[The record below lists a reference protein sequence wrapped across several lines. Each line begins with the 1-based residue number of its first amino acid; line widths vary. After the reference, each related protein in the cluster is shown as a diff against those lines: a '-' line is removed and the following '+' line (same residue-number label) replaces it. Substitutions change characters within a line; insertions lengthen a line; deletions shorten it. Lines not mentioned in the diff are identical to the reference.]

1 MKTRTTFFTIRRFMA
16 LAMTLLGVVTS
27 SWAGNFNL
35 PEVADVNDVFAA
47 PAVFKAGAQAPQFTL
62 QPVIVGDVNHD
73 GTMNITDVTELIDA
87 LLSNNDYGLNGDV
100 DGDGNVNISDVTD
113 LIDRLLSGTVETR
126 LGTGELASAMNN
138 IYRMLRTAG
147 WSSTGNTHQA
157 FGILAHTLTAE
168 LMGDDMIMGA
178 QGSGWFWFD
187 ATYNVKSRYT
197 SSSWRSYDLWNTY
210 YTCIAEANSIISQKN
225 NITGST
231 DLVDYYVGQ
240 AYALRA
246 YSYFM
251 LSQWFARTYK
261 GHESDPCVP
270 LFTGTVFNGSTGQ
283 PRATVTQVYAQIDSD
298 IQQAV
303 NLLKNTTQLSPSHIG
318 YAVALGL
325 RSRIYLVEEK
335 WNNAYIAARDAITA
349 AEAQGKG
356 ILEVSDFNG
365 LNDATKGN
373 VMWGAEIPNAQSGQ
387 YAAFFTHMD
396 VSVSMTTYAQRAPKQ
411 ISTWLYDKMSA
422 TDARRAWWDP
432 SSSYSTGGYV
442 TQKFKMREGVIGA
455 GDYIYM
461 RVEEMYLNAAEAL
474 AHRGG
479 MDTNAR
485 NWLNQLMAKR
495 DPNYNCTKSGN
506 ALGGLTNDE
515 TGSLLEE
522 ILLQRRI
529 ELWGEDGRI
538 YTIRRLHQGFER
550 NAEDG
555 WPASLLLTDRSLQD
569 PESYPWVITIPLA
582 EFDGNPN
589 MNFTNDQNPMDDYA
603 ETPATGPQNV
613 SFVQATQEVQT
624 PSVAQTV
631 NVPIKRATSQGSYYA
646 RVNIHYSNDMSPNG
660 GTSTS
665 MVHFPDGV
673 SETVVAVSTNDMELG
688 HDYYVDLTLSDYD
701 VANSSPSLGSTITST
716 RVIVHCKNG
725 SAAGQKISFT
735 EPEVQHEATSS
746 MVSVPVTLTR
756 AITSNAY
763 SATLIL
769 SENDEHVK
777 LYNNRVIFEQGKNS
791 ATVYVDFSGIQ
802 EGHSCSCLL
811 SLSPADAATG
821 GEYTSIRITLVRSN
835 WNYLGYVY
843 YNSEF
848 GGTMSV
854 RLEQMTGTG
863 NYRLVN
869 LYGEGYDILLTI
881 DNDNSIYVDPQPC
894 FNSEH
899 GLVYMRGYANSDE
912 SNYAGTY
919 DPSTRLVSMQNSYYV
934 PGVGTY
940 GTWTDEFYMP

>member
-1 MKTRTTFFTIRRFMA
+1 METRTTPFTFRRFLALVMA
-16 LAMTLLGVVTS
+16 LLGIVSS

-35 PEVADVNDVFAA
+35 PEVANENDVFGA
-47 PAVFKAGAQAPQFTL
+47 PAGFRVGSQAPRFTL
-62 QPVIVGDVNHD
+62 KPVLVGDVDLD
-73 GTMNITDVTELIDA
+73 GIMNITDVTVLIDA
-87 LLSNNDYGLNGDV
+87 LLSNYGYAINGDV
-100 DGDGNVNISDVTD
+100 DGDGSTNIFDVTD
-113 LIDRLLSGTVETR
+113 LIDRLLSSTVETR
-126 LGTGELASAMNN
+126 MGTGELACAMNN
-138 IYRMLRTAG
+138 LYRMLHTSG
-147 WSSTGNTHQA
+147 WSSIGNTHQA

-168 LMGDDMIMGA
+168 VMGDDMIMGA

-197 SSSWRSYDLWNTY
+197 STAWRSFDLWNTY

-231 DLVDYYVGQ
+231 DLVNYYVGQ

-396 VSVSMTTYAQRAPKQ
+396 VSGSMTTYAQRAPKQ
-411 ISTWLYDKMSA
+411 ISTWLYDKISA

-538 YTIRRLHQGFER
+538 YTIRRLRQGFER
-550 NAEDG
+550 TAENG
-555 WPASLLLTDRSLQD
+555 WPNSLLLTSRSLQD
-569 PESYPWVITIPLA
+569 PESYPWVMTIPLA

-589 MNFTNDQNPMDDYA
+589 MNFTNDQNPLDDYA

-660 GTSTS
+660 GTSTR
-665 MVHFPDGV
+665 MVHFADGV
-673 SETVVAVSTNDMELG
+673 SESVVEVSTNDMELG

-735 EPEVQHEATSS
+735 EPEVQHVVTNSL
-746 MVSVPVTLTR
+746 VSIPVTLTR

-811 SLSPADAATG
+811 SLSPEDAATG
-821 GEYTSIRITLVRSN
+821 GEYTSIRITVVRSS
-835 WNYLGYVY
+835 WNYLGYVN

-869 LYGEGYDILLTI
+869 PFGEGYDIRLII
-881 DNDNSIYVDPQPC
+881 DNDNSIYVEPQPC
-894 FNSEH
+894 FNSSY

>member
-62 QPVIVGDVNHD
+62 SPVIVGDVNRD

-157 FGILAHTLTAE
+157 FGILAHTLAAE
-168 LMGDDMIMGA
+168 VMGDDMIMGA

-187 ATYNVKSRYT
+187 AAYNVKSRYT
-197 SSSWRSYDLWNTY
+197 STAWRSFDLWNTY

-231 DLVDYYVGQ
+231 DLVNYYVGQ

-283 PRATVTQVYAQIDSD
+283 PRATVTQVYSQINSD
-298 IQQAV
+298 ISQAV
-303 NLLKNTTQLSPSHIG
+303 SLLQGKNQLRPDHIG
-318 YAVALGL
+318 YAVALGI
-325 RSRIYLVEEK
+325 RARIALVKED
-335 WNNAYIAARDAITA
+335 WLTAYNSAVSAISA
-349 AEAQGKG
+349 SGKS
-356 ILEVSDFNG
+356 ILEVPSFVGVN
-365 LNDATKGN
+365 NARAGN
-373 VMWGAEIPNAQSGQ
+373 VMWGAEIPDAQSGQ

-396 VSVSMTTYAQRAPKQ
+396 VSGSMTTYAQRAPKQ

-461 RVEEMYLNAAEAL
+461 RVEEMYLTAAEA
-474 AHRGG
+474 ACRRGQ
-479 MDTNAR
+479 TTSAKNY
-485 NWLNQLMAKR
+485 LNQLMAKR
-495 DPNYNCTKSGN
+495 VPGYTCNKTGTSLG
-506 ALGGLTNDE
+506 ALTTTE

-538 YTIRRLHQGFER
+538 YTIRRLRQGFER
-550 NAEDG
+550 TAENG
-555 WPASLLLTDRSLQD
+555 WPNSLLLTNRSLQD
-569 PESYPWVITIPLA
+569 PESYPWVMTIPLA

-589 MNFTNDQNPMDDYA
+589 MNFTNDQNPMDDYV
-603 ETPATGPQNV
+603 ETLATGPQNV

-660 GTSTS
+660 GTSTR
-665 MVHFPDGV
+665 MVHFADGV
-673 SETVVAVSTNDMELG
+673 SESVVEVSTNDMELG

-746 MVSVPVTLTR
+746 LVSIPVTLTR

-777 LYNNRVIFEQGKNS
+777 LNNSRVVFDEGKSS
-791 ATVYVDFSGIQ
+791 ATVYIDFSGIQ

-811 SLSPADAATG
+811 YLSPEDAATG
-821 GEYTSIRITLVRSN
+821 GEYTSIRITVVRSS
-835 WNYLGYVY
+835 WNYLGYVN

-848 GGTMSV
+848 AGTMSV

-869 LYGEGYDILLTI
+869 PFGEGYDIRLII
-881 DNDNSIYVDPQPC
+881 DNDNSIYVEPQPC
-894 FNSEH
+894 FGSTY

-919 DPSTRLVSMQNSYYV
+919 DPSTRLVSMLISYYV
-934 PGVGTY
+934 PGVGRFPTS
-940 GTWTDEFYMP
+940 TDSFYMP

>member
-1 MKTRTTFFTIRRFMA
+1 MA
-16 LAMTLLGVVTS
+16 LAMALLGVVTS

-35 PEVADVNDVFAA
+35 PEVADVNDVFGA
-47 PAVFKAGAQAPQFTL
+47 PAVFRVGAQAPQFTL
-62 QPVIVGDVNHD
+62 SPVIVGDVNRD
-73 GTMNITDVTELIDA
+73 GTMNISDVTDLIDA
-87 LLSNNDYGLNGDV
+87 LLSGSAYGLNGDV
-100 DGDGNVNISDVTD
+100 DGDGNMNISDVTD

-126 LGTGELASAMNN
+126 LGTGELANAMNEL
-138 IYRMLRTAG
+138 YRKLRTHN
-147 WSSTGNTHQA
+147 WSTTGNTHQS
-157 FGILAHTLTAE
+157 FGLLAHTLAAE
-168 LMGDDMIMGA
+168 VMGDDMIMGA

-187 ATYNVKSRYT
+187 AAYNVKSRYT
-197 SSSWRSYDLWNTY
+197 STAWRSFDLWNTY
-210 YTCIAEANSIISQKN
+210 YTCIAETNSIIALKN
-225 NITGST
+225 DITGPT
-231 DLVDYYVGQ
+231 DLVNYYVGQ

-270 LFTGTVFNGSTGQ
+270 LFTGTAFSGSTGQ
-283 PRATVTQVYAQIDSD
+283 PRATVAQVYTQIDSD
-298 IQQAV
+298 IKQAV
-303 NLLKNTTQLSPSHIG
+303 DLLKNTTQLSPSHIG
-318 YAVALGL
+318 YAAALGL
-325 RSRIYLVEEK
+325 RSRIYLVEEN
-335 WNNAYIAARDAITA
+335 WSSAYIAARDAITA

-365 LNDATKGN
+365 VNDATKDN
-373 VMWGAEIPNAQSGQ
+373 VLWGAVIPSEESGY
-387 YAAFFTHMD
+387 YASFWAHMC
-396 VSVSMTTYAQRAPKQ
+396 TYKAYGERAPKQ
-411 ISTWLYDKMSA
+411 ISKWLYGKMSN
-422 TDARRAWWDP
+422 TDARRAWWKPND
-432 SSSYSTGGYV
+432 TGVGSDALV
-442 TQKFKMREGVIGA
+442 QNKFDVVEGTEWD

-495 DPNYNCTKSGN
+495 DPSYTCTKSGN
-506 ALGGLTNDE
+506 ALGELTDEE

-538 YTIRRLHQGFER
+538 YTIRRLHQGFKR
-550 NAEDG
+550 NSEDG
-555 WPASLLLTDRSLQD
+555 WPTVLLLSNRSLQD
-569 PESYPWVITIPLA
+569 PESYPWVLTIPMT

-589 MNFTNDQNPMDDYA
+589 MNFTNDQNPLDDYA

-613 SFVQATQEVQT
+613 SFVQATQQVQT
-624 PSVAQTV
+624 PSMTQTV
-631 NVPIKRATSQGSYYA
+631 DVPIKRATSQGSYYA
-646 RVNIHYSNDMSPNG
+646 QVNIRYSNDMSTG
-660 GTSTS
+660 GVTTTS
-665 MVHFPDGV
+665 MVHFADGV
-673 SETVVAVSTNDMELG
+673 SQTTVAVTTSDMELG

-701 VANSSPSLGSTITST
+701 VANSSPSLGTTITST
-716 RVIVHCKNG
+716 RVIVHCMNG

-746 MVSVPVTLTR
+746 MVTVPVTLTR

-777 LYNNRVIFEQGKNS
+777 LYGSRVIFAEGNNS
-791 ATVYVDFSGIQ
+791 TTAYVDFEGIQ

-821 GEYTSIRITLVRSN
+821 GEYTSIRITLVRSG
-835 WNYLGYVY
+835 WNYVGYVN
-843 YNSEF
+843 YNSEII
-848 GGTMSV
+848 GSNTV
-854 RLEQMTGTG
+854 QLHQMPGTG
-863 NYRLVN
+863 IYRLVD
-869 LYGEGYDILLTI
+869 LYGDGYDVRLII
-881 DNDNSIYVDPQPC
+881 DSDNSIYVEPQPC
-894 FNSEH
+894 FNDSSY

-919 DPSTRLVSMQNSYYV
+919 NPSTGLVSMQISYYV
-934 PGVGTY
+934 PGVGRFPTS
-940 GTWTDEFYMP
+940 TDEFYMP

>member
-62 QPVIVGDVNHD
+62 QPVTVGDVNRD
-73 GTMNITDVTELIDA
+73 GTMNITDVTDLIDA

-168 LMGDDMIMGA
+168 VMGDDMIMAA

-197 SSSWRSYDLWNTY
+197 STAWRSFDLWNTY

-231 DLVDYYVGQ
+231 DLVNYYVGQ

-283 PRATVTQVYAQIDSD
+283 PRATVTQVYSQINSD
-298 IQQAV
+298 ISQAV
-303 NLLKNTTQLSPSHIG
+303 SLLQGKNQLRPDHIG
-318 YAVALGL
+318 YAVALGI
-325 RSRIYLVEEK
+325 RARIALVKED
-335 WNNAYIAARDAITA
+335 WLTAYNSAVSAISA
-349 AEAQGKG
+349 SGKS
-356 ILEVSDFNG
+356 ILEVPSFVGVN
-365 LNDATKGN
+365 NARAGN
-373 VMWGAEIPNAQSGQ
+373 VMWGAEIPDAQSGQ

-396 VSVSMTTYAQRAPKQ
+396 VSGSMTTYAQRAPKQ

-461 RVEEMYLNAAEAL
+461 RVEEMYLTAAEA
-474 AHRGG
+474 ACRRGQ
-479 MDTNAR
+479 TTSAKNY
-485 NWLNQLMAKR
+485 LNQLMAKR
-495 DPNYNCTKSGN
+495 VPGYTCNKTGTSLG
-506 ALGGLTNDE
+506 ALTTTE

-538 YTIRRLHQGFER
+538 YTIRRLRQGFER
-550 NAEDG
+550 TAENG
-555 WPASLLLTDRSLQD
+555 WPNSLLLTNRSLQD
-569 PESYPWVITIPLA
+569 PESYPWVMTIPLA

-603 ETPATGPQNV
+603 ETSATGPQNV

-660 GTSTS
+660 GTSTR
-665 MVHFPDGV
+665 MVHFADGV
-673 SETVVAVSTNDMELG
+673 SESVVEVTTSDMELG

-746 MVSVPVTLTR
+746 LVSIPVTLTR

-777 LYNNRVIFEQGKNS
+777 LYNSRVVFDEGKNS

-821 GEYTSIRITLVRSN
+821 GEYTSIRITLVRLN
-835 WNYLGYVY
+835 WNTIGYVT

-848 GGTMSV
+848 MGSMSV
-854 RLEQMTGTG
+854 RLDQMSGTG
-863 NYRLVN
+863 NYRLVD

-881 DNDNSIYVDPQPC
+881 DNDNSIYMNPQPC
-894 FNSEH
+894 FGSTY

-919 DPSTRLVSMQNSYYV
+919 DPSTRLVSMLISYYV

>member
-1 MKTRTTFFTIRRFMA
+1 MEKRNHFLKSIIVLIA
-16 LAMTLLGVVTS
+16 LICASVTASGQSIS
-27 SWAGNFNL
+27 SPADCTADEPQQVALRSTNL
-35 PEVADVNDVFAA
+35 SVPM
-47 PAVFKAGAQAPQFTL
+47 APQ
-62 QPVIVGDVNHD
+62 PGDVNAD
-73 GTMNITDVTELIDA
+73 GLINITDVTELIDL
-87 LLSNNDYGLNGDV
+87 LLSGSSTYLSNADANS
-100 DGDGNVNISDVTD
+100 DGSVNITDVTD
-113 LIDRLLSGTVETR
+113 LIDLLLSGSPTYSFAKALNDLNE
-126 LGTGELASAMNN
+126 
-138 IYRMLRTAG
+138 IYRSMHTSG
-147 WSSTGNTHQA
+147 WSTTGNTHQC
-157 FGILAHTLTAE
+157 FGISAYNLMAE
-168 LMGDDMIMGA
+168 VMGDDMIMGA

-187 ATYNVKSRYT
+187 ATYNVKTRYT
-197 SSSWRSYDLWNTY
+197 STSWRSYDLWKAY
-210 YTCIAEANSIISQKN
+210 YTWVANANYLLAAASNMSGTSTEKNYII
-225 NITGST
+225 
-231 DLVDYYVGQ
+231 GQ
-240 AYALRA
+240 AYAIRA
-246 YSYFM
+246 YGYFM
-251 LSQWFARTYK
+251 LAQSFARTYK

-270 LFTGTVFNGSTGQ
+270 LYNGTTFSASTGQ
-283 PRATVTQVYAQIDSD
+283 PRASVAQVYAQIDSD
-298 IQQAV
+298 IKQAV
-303 NLLKNTTQLSPSHIG
+303 NLLKNTTQLSPSHMG

-325 RSRIYLVEEK
+325 RSRIYLVEEN
-335 WNNAYIAARDAITA
+335 WNSAYIAARDAITA

-396 VSVSMTTYAQRAPKQ
+396 VSGSMTTYAQRAPKQ
-411 ISTWLYDKMSA
+411 ISTWLYDKISA

-538 YTIRRLHQGFER
+538 YTIRRLRQGFER
-550 NAEDG
+550 TAENG
-555 WPASLLLTDRSLQD
+555 WPNSLLLTNRSLQD
-569 PESYPWVITIPLA
+569 PESYPWVMTIPLA

-603 ETPATGPQNV
+603 ETSATGPQNV

-660 GTSTS
+660 GTSTR
-665 MVHFPDGV
+665 MVHFADGV
-673 SETVVAVSTNDMELG
+673 SESVVEVTTNDMELG

-746 MVSVPVTLTR
+746 LVSIPVTLTR

-777 LYNNRVIFEQGKNS
+777 LYNSRVVFEQGKNS

-811 SLSPADAATG
+811 SLSPEDAATG
-821 GEYTSIRITLVRSN
+821 GEYTSIRITVVRSS
-835 WNYLGYVY
+835 WNYLGYVN

-869 LYGEGYDILLTI
+869 PFGEGYDIRLII
-881 DNDNSIYVDPQPC
+881 DNDNSIYVEPQPC
-894 FNSEH
+894 FGSTY

-919 DPSTRLVSMQNSYYV
+919 DPSTRLVSMLISYYV
-934 PGVGTY
+934 PGVGRFPTS
-940 GTWTDEFYMP
+940 TDSFYMP

>member
-1 MKTRTTFFTIRRFMA
+1 MTLIPIRRFMA
-16 LAMTLLGVVTS
+16 LVMTLLGVVAS
-27 SWAGNFNL
+27 SWAGNFSM
-35 PEVADVNDVFAA
+35 PEVANVNDVFGA
-47 PAVFKAGAQAPQFTL
+47 PAAIKAGAQAPRFAL
-62 QPVIVGDVNHD
+62 NPVIVGDVDLD
-73 GTMNITDVTELIDA
+73 GTLNISDLTELIDA
-87 LLSNNDYGLNGDV
+87 LLSNNVDGLNGDV
-100 DGDGNVNISDVTD
+100 DGDGNTNISDVTE
-113 LIDRLLSGTVETR
+113 LIDRLLSGTSETR
-126 LGTGELASAMNN
+126 MGTVELANAMNN
-138 IYRMLRTAG
+138 LYRQLRTPG
-147 WSSTGNTHQA
+147 WSTTGNTHQA
-157 FGILAHTLTAE
+157 FGILAHTLAAE
-168 LMGDDMIMGA
+168 LMGDDMIMAA
-178 QGSGWFWFD
+178 QGSGWFWYD

-197 SSSWRSYDLWNTY
+197 STAWRSFDLWNTY

-225 NITGST
+225 DITGST
-231 DLVDYYVGQ
+231 DLVNYYVGQ

-270 LFTGTVFNGSTGQ
+270 LFTGTEFNGSTGQ
-283 PRATVTQVYAQIDSD
+283 PRATVTQVYNQINSD
-298 IQQAV
+298 ITQAV
-303 NLLKNTTQLSPSHIG
+303 SLLQGKDQLRPEHIG

-325 RSRIYLVEEK
+325 QALIALVKEDWVTAYNSAVSAINASGK
-335 WNNAYIAARDAITA
+335 SILDVPSFMGLNNAQA
-349 AEAQGKG
+349 
-356 ILEVSDFNG
+356 
-365 LNDATKGN
+365 GN
-373 VMWGAEIPNAQSGQ
+373 VMWGAEIPENQVTY
-387 YAAFFTHMD
+387 YASYFTHMD
-396 VSVSMTTYAQRAPKQ
+396 VNGAYAQRAPKQ
-411 ISTWLYDKMSA
+411 ISKWLFNKMSDN
-422 TDARRAWWDP
+422 DARRAWWD
-432 SSSYSTGGYV
+432 SDNYYGTGGYV
-442 TQKFKMREGVIGA
+442 QNKFSFSNIDLWL

-461 RVEEMYLNAAEAL
+461 RVEEMYLTAAEAACRRGQTTL
-474 AHRGG
+474 AK
-479 MDTNAR
+479 NY
-485 NWLNQLMAKR
+485 LNQLMTKR
-495 DPNYNCTKSGN
+495 VPGYTCNKTGTSLG
-506 ALGGLTNDE
+506 ALTTTE

-538 YTIRRLHQGFER
+538 YTIRRLRQGFER
-550 NAEDG
+550 TAENG
-555 WPASLLLTDRSLQD
+555 WPNSLLLTNRSLQD
-569 PESYPWVITIPLA
+569 SESYPWVMTIPLA

-746 MVSVPVTLTR
+746 LVSIPVTLTR

-777 LYNNRVIFEQGKNS
+777 LYNSRVVFDEGKSS
-791 ATVYVDFSGIQ
+791 ATIYIDFSGIQ

-811 SLSPADAATG
+811 SLSPEDAATG
-821 GEYTSIRITLVRSN
+821 GEYTSIRITVVRSS
-835 WNYLGYVY
+835 WNYLGYVN

-848 GGTMSV
+848 VGEVTA

-869 LYGEGYDILLTI
+869 PFGEGYDIRLII
-881 DNDNSIYVDPQPC
+881 DNDNSIYVEPQPC
-894 FNSEH
+894 FISSY

-919 DPSTRLVSMQNSYYV
+919 NPSTRLVSMQISYYV
-934 PGVGTY
+934 PGVGRFPTS
-940 GTWTDEFYMP
+940 TDEFYMP

>member
-100 DGDGNVNISDVTD
+100 DGDGNVNISDVTE

-147 WSSTGNTHQA
+147 WSSTGNIHQA

-168 LMGDDMIMGA
+168 VMGDDMIMAA
-178 QGSGWFWFD
+178 QGSGWFWYD

-231 DLVDYYVGQ
+231 DLVNYYVGQ

-283 PRATVTQVYAQIDSD
+283 PRATVTQVYAQIDAD
-298 IQQAV
+298 IDQAV
-303 NLLKNTTQLSPSHIG
+303 TLLNGTTQLIPEHIG

-325 RSRIYLVEEK
+325 KARIALVKED
-335 WNNAYIAARDAITA
+335 WATAQSSASSAITA
-349 AEAQGKG
+349 SGKS
-356 ILEVSDFNG
+356 ILPVADFMG
-365 LNDATKGN
+365 LNDAHAGN
-373 VMWGAEIPNAQSGQ
+373 VMWGAVIPEDQVGMYASFFAHMSTDLFYGQ
-387 YAAFFTHMD
+387 R
-396 VSVSMTTYAQRAPKQ
+396 SPKQ
-411 ISTWLYDKMSA
+411 ITKWLYNKMSS
-422 TDARRAWWDP
+422 TDTRRAWWDP
-432 SSSYSTGGYV
+432 ESGYSSGGYV
-442 TQKFKMREGVIGA
+442 QKKFDFSNIETWE

-461 RVEEMYLNAAEAL
+461 RVEEMYLIVAEA
-474 AHRGG
+474 ACCRGL
-479 MDTNAR
+479 TTTAR
-485 NWLNQLMAKR
+485 NNLNNLMAKR
-495 DPNYNCTKSGN
+495 DPNYTCNKTGRS
-506 ALGGLTNDE
+506 LGDLTTDE
-515 TGSLLEE
+515 TGSLREE
-522 ILLQRRI
+522 ILIQRRL

-538 YTIRRLHQGFER
+538 YTIRRLRQGFER
-550 NAEDG
+550 KTENG
-555 WPASLLLTDRSLQD
+555 WPNSLLLTNRSLQD
-569 PESYPWVITIPLA
+569 PESYPWVMTIPLA

-603 ETPATGPQNV
+603 ETSATGPQNV

-821 GEYTSIRITLVRSN
+821 GEYTSIRITLVRSS
-835 WNYLGYVY
+835 WNDLGYVN

-848 GGTMSV
+848 VGEVTA

-869 LYGEGYDILLTI
+869 PFGEGYDIRLII
-881 DNDNSIYVDPQPC
+881 DNDNSIYVEPQPC
-894 FNSEH
+894 FGSTY

-919 DPSTRLVSMQNSYYV
+919 DPSTRLVSMLISYYV
-934 PGVGTY
+934 PGVGRFPTS
-940 GTWTDEFYMP
+940 TDSFYMP

>member
-1 MKTRTTFFTIRRFMA
+1 MA

-231 DLVDYYVGQ
+231 DLVNYYVGQ

-335 WNNAYIAARDAITA
+335 WNNAYIAARDA
-349 AEAQGKG
+349 
-356 ILEVSDFNG
+356 
-365 LNDATKGN
+365 
-373 VMWGAEIPNAQSGQ
+373 
-387 YAAFFTHMD
+387 
-396 VSVSMTTYAQRAPKQ
+396 
-411 ISTWLYDKMSA
+411 
-422 TDARRAWWDP
+422 
-432 SSSYSTGGYV
+432 
-442 TQKFKMREGVIGA
+442 
-455 GDYIYM
+455 
-461 RVEEMYLNAAEAL
+461 
-474 AHRGG
+474 
-479 MDTNAR
+479 
-485 NWLNQLMAKR
+485 
-495 DPNYNCTKSGN
+495 
-506 ALGGLTNDE
+506 
-515 TGSLLEE
+515 
-522 ILLQRRI
+522 
-529 ELWGEDGRI
+529 
-538 YTIRRLHQGFER
+538 
-550 NAEDG
+550 
-555 WPASLLLTDRSLQD
+555 
-569 PESYPWVITIPLA
+569 
-582 EFDGNPN
+582 
-589 MNFTNDQNPMDDYA
+589 
-603 ETPATGPQNV
+603 
-613 SFVQATQEVQT
+613 
-624 PSVAQTV
+624 
-631 NVPIKRATSQGSYYA
+631 
-646 RVNIHYSNDMSPNG
+646 
-660 GTSTS
+660 
-665 MVHFPDGV
+665 
-673 SETVVAVSTNDMELG
+673 
-688 HDYYVDLTLSDYD
+688 
-701 VANSSPSLGSTITST
+701 
-716 RVIVHCKNG
+716 
-725 SAAGQKISFT
+725 
-735 EPEVQHEATSS
+735 
-746 MVSVPVTLTR
+746 
-756 AITSNAY
+756 
-763 SATLIL
+763 
-769 SENDEHVK
+769 
-777 LYNNRVIFEQGKNS
+777 
-791 ATVYVDFSGIQ
+791 
-802 EGHSCSCLL
+802 
-811 SLSPADAATG
+811 
-821 GEYTSIRITLVRSN
+821 
-835 WNYLGYVY
+835 
-843 YNSEF
+843 
-848 GGTMSV
+848 
-854 RLEQMTGTG
+854 
-863 NYRLVN
+863 
-869 LYGEGYDILLTI
+869 
-881 DNDNSIYVDPQPC
+881 
-894 FNSEH
+894 
-899 GLVYMRGYANSDE
+899 
-912 SNYAGTY
+912 
-919 DPSTRLVSMQNSYYV
+919 
-934 PGVGTY
+934 
-940 GTWTDEFYMP
+940 

>member
-1 MKTRTTFFTIRRFMA
+1 MA
-16 LAMTLLGVVTS
+16 LAMALLGVVTS

-62 QPVIVGDVNHD
+62 QPAIVGDVNRD
-73 GTMNITDVTELIDA
+73 GTMNISDVTDLIDA
-87 LLSNNDYGLNGDV
+87 LLSNDAYGLNGDV
-100 DGDGNVNISDVTD
+100 DGDGNVNIGDVTD
-113 LIDRLLSGTVETR
+113 LIDRLLSNTVETR
-126 LGTGELASAMNN
+126 LGTGELASAMNDL
-138 IYRMLRTAG
+138 YRMLRTAG
-147 WSSTGNTHQA
+147 WSSTGNIHQA
-157 FGILAHTLTAE
+157 FGILAHTLAAE
-168 LMGDDMIMGA
+168 VMGDDMIMGA

-187 ATYNVKSRYT
+187 AAYNVKSRYT
-197 SSSWRSYDLWNTY
+197 STAWRSFDLWNTY
-210 YTCIAEANSIISQKN
+210 YTCIAEANIIISQKN

-231 DLVDYYVGQ
+231 DLVNYYVGQ

-396 VSVSMTTYAQRAPKQ
+396 VSGSMTTYAQRAPKQ

-485 NWLNQLMAKR
+485 NCLNQLMAKR

-538 YTIRRLHQGFER
+538 YTIRRLHQGFKR
-550 NAEDG
+550 NSEDG
-555 WPASLLLTDRSLQD
+555 WPNVLLLNSRSLQD
-569 PESYPWVITIPLA
+569 PESYPWVLTIPMT
-582 EFDGNPN
+582 EFEGNPN
-589 MNFTNDQNPMDDYA
+589 MNFNDDQNPLGDYA
-603 ETPATGPQNV
+603 ETPTTGPQNV

-624 PSVAQTV
+624 PSVSKTV

-646 RVNIHYSNDMSPNG
+646 QVSIRYSNDMSPNG
-660 GTSTS
+660 GTTTR
-665 MVHFPDGV
+665 MVHFADGV
-673 SETVVAVSTNDMELG
+673 SESVVEVTTSDMELG

-735 EPEVQHEATSS
+735 VPEVQHETTSS

-763 SATLIL
+763 AATLIL
-769 SENDEHVK
+769 SENDEHVT
-777 LYNNRVIFEQGKNS
+777 LYNSRVVFEQGENS
-791 ATVYVDFSGIQ
+791 ATIYLDFSAIP

-811 SLSPADAATG
+811 SLSPADATTG
-821 GEYTSIRITLVRSN
+821 GEYTSIRITLSRRS
-835 WNYLGYVY
+835 WITIGYVN

-848 GGTMSV
+848 LEAETENV
-854 RLEQMTGTG
+854 RLEQMEGTG

-869 LYGEGYDILLTI
+869 LFGQGYDLRVTI
-881 DNDNSIYVDPQPC
+881 DNDNSIYVEPQPC
-894 FNSEH
+894 FDSTY

-912 SNYAGTY
+912 SNYSGTY
-919 DPSTRLVSMQNSYYV
+919 NPSTRLVSMMISYYV
-934 PGVGTY
+934 PGVGRFPTS
-940 GTWTDEFYMP
+940 TDEFYMP